1 VLIEMGVHWNGTLIA
16 DVLNPA
22 NNPSGG
28 PGTWVQYTYTGLE
41 AESTSTVFQS
51 MVGRIRLAFF
61 STIFLLSRA
70 QQVQSPAPSSV
81 QDFRVS
87 C

>member
-1 VLIEMGVHWNGTLIA
+1 MGVHWNGTLIA

-41 AESTSTVFQS
+41 AESTSTVFQIN
-51 MVGRIRLAFF
+51 GRQDPAGIFF
-61 STIFLLSRA
+61 RRF
-70 QQVQSPAPSSV
+70 
-81 QDFRVS
+81 F